1 MVRCEMIP
9 TEKGD
14 QSSRERDGKA
24 MNRAAALKEK
34 HLRRPLEFLLD
45 SFYCRHFNILF
56 CAEDSFSL
64 FPAWKTQNAHLVSTW
79 NHRNSRLTSELEV
92 I

>member
-14 QSSRERDGKA
+14 QSSTERDGKA

-34 HLRRPLEFLLD
+34 HLRRPQC
-45 SFYCRHFNILF
+45 SG
-56 CAEDSFSL
+56 
-64 FPAWKTQNAHLVSTW
+64 VSA
-79 NHRNSRLTSELEV
+79 
-92 I
+92 